1 MDKKYFL
8 IDCYIEAD
16 EASHTA
22 FKFIELNAY
31 WQKIKDYL
39 EFHWLKKYYHML
51 IIYTNLLT

>member
-31 WQKIKDYL
+31 
-39 EFHWLKKYYHML
+39 
-51 IIYTNLLT
+51 